1 MITNNISN
9 KIDEGSGETI
19 AIPSF
24 LTNFKLSAK
33 SLEERK
39 TTIGG
44 SEICVL
50 AGGDEER
57 QDKLYALKA
66 GHIQPDD
73 LSTVWAVIMGWVT
86 EEANL
91 SFFEFKNQLE
101 VINKQKVLTSDK
113 YQFMRCTLDGSI
125 KNYKNRQAV
134 IDAKF
139 TLGFKRIDEEY
150 ADVIPRL
157 IKYYTPQLHWNAYLL
172 EENTGKTVPYG
183 ILSICRGGN
192 EPTFHEVKIDKDYQL
207 ELINIAKDFMHCV
220 KNSLPY
226 NIPDFVEP
234 PVPVEDKVPVDMT
247 TVKSKL
253 NWKRHADT
261 WLQTYGARQSCLEAE
276 KALKDLVPKI
286 ASTAFGDGI
295 KISVSKNN
303 RKKIEVFDD

>member
-1 MITNNISN
+1 MITNNNSN
-9 KIDEGSGETI
+9 KIDAGSGETI

-24 LTNFKLSAK
+24 LTNFKLPAK

-50 AGGDEER
+50 ASDNEER
-57 QDKLYALKA
+57 QKQLYDIKT
-66 GHIQPDD
+66 GVIQPDD
-73 LSTVWAVIMGWVT
+73 LTTVWAVIMGWVT

-113 YQFMRCTLDGSI
+113 YKFMRCTLDGSI

-157 IKYYTPQLHWNAYLL
+157 IKYYSPQLHWNAYLL
-172 EENTGKTVPYG
+172 EENTGRPVPYG

-192 EPTFHEVKIDKDYQL
+192 EPTIHEVKIDKEYQHK
-207 ELINIAKDFMHCV
+207 LIQVAKTFMYCV
-220 KNSLPY
+220 NHNLPY
-226 NIPDFVEP
+226 NMPEYFEP
-234 PVPVEDKVPVDMT
+234 PTPAEDKVPVDMANT
-247 TVKSKL
+247 KAKL
-253 NWKRHADT
+253 NWKRHSET
-261 WLQTYGARQSCLEAE
+261 WLQTYGAKQSCLEAE
-276 KALKDLVPKI
+276 KALKNLVPKN
-286 ASTAFGDGI
+286 ASTAFGNGI

-303 RKKIEVFDD
+303 RKKIEVLDD